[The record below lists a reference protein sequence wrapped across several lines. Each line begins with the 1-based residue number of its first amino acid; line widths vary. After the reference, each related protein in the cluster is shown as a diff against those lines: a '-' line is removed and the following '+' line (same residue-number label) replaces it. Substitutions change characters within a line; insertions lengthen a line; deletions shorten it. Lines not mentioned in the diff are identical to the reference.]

1 MIKKYVL
8 NSKLDFFLIQFPI
21 WVPILYFLTT
31 NLFPGTY
38 LYVLIAYLLIGE
50 IHFGSTFIFFL
61 DKKYRELF
69 ITEKYNFIFWPIL
82 IIFFC
87 IFFSYFF
94 SVSSVLFI
102 ILLFN
107 FYHVNRQSVG
117 VLKLYSN
124 KNLVTLNNISIV
136 LLYTLSFGLCFVGI
150 LKYIFKAKLYFDYE
164 NQITY
169 LFILLYLSS
178 LIFLAFLLK
187 KNKETDLSLL
197 TNFSTGVLIFSPIL
211 FCKNIIDVFAM
222 GVGMHYLQYIAIT
235 WSIFKRKSDN
245 KLANNEKNFFKY
257 ANLKIIIFYLL
268 VYGSLMVFFSNL
280 NIEYKNEQIGVYL
293 IPIFFQLMHFYI
305 DMFIWRF
312 SNQHTKENLNPYVF
326 NRVSS

>member
-1 MIKKYVL
+1 MYKI
-8 NSKLDFFLIQFPI
+8 
-21 WVPILYFLTT
+21 
-31 NLFPGTY
+31 
-38 LYVLIAYLLIGE
+38 
-50 IHFGSTFIFFL
+50 
-61 DKKYRELF
+61 
-69 ITEKYNFIFWPIL
+69 NF
-82 IIFFC
+82 
-87 IFFSYFF
+87 
-94 SVSSVLFI
+94 V
-102 ILLFN
+102 
-107 FYHVNRQSVG
+107 
-117 VLKLYSN
+117 
-124 KNLVTLNNISIV
+124 
-136 LLYTLSFGLCFVGI
+136 LCFVVI

-187 KNKETDLSLL
+187 KNKETDLSLI

-245 KLANNEKNFFKY
+245 KLANNENNYFKY

-326 NRVSS
+326 NKVSS